1 MVPKAIREAAS
12 LANGTELDIRIM
24 GDHIRI
30 EPLPLE
36 VNLTKKGKFV
46 VAIPKASPGKLT
58 LADVEDTR
66 RSVLQQRED
75 SYRKK

>member
-1 MVPKAIREAAS
+1 MLPKAIREAAF
-12 LANGTELDIRIM
+12 LEDGTELDIRIV

-46 VAIPKASPGKLT
+46 VAVPKTPPGKLT

-66 RSVLQQRED
+66 RSVLQKRED
-75 SYRKK
+75 FYQKQ